1 MPLAPW
7 CFLPGPWGHQL
18 SSLADV
24 PEAIAEQINEGSYRG
39 AQSPHDVISFIK
51 KHISDEGLSQPPM
64 LVLTTNR
71 AHRLTLVPDEKPL
84 VEIQKTAPTFLLT
97 CLLDLIVE
105 NQSLTTGC
113 QKAMLV

>member
-1 MPLAPW
+1 MKEAIEVHNPHMTSSRSSRSTYRMKGCLNLLCW
-7 CFLPGPWGHQL
+7 CF
-18 SSLADV
+18 
-24 PEAIAEQINEGSYRG
+24 
-39 AQSPHDVISFIK
+39 
-51 KHISDEGLSQPPM
+51 
-64 LVLTTNR
+64 TTNR